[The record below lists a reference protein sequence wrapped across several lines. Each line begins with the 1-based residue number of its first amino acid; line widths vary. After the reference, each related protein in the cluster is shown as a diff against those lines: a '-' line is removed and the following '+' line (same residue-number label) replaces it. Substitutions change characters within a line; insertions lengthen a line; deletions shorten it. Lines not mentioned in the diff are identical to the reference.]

1 MNTVNDEALGRRLRE
16 ARTQARVSQKEA
28 AGHLGV
34 TASAIS
40 QYEAGKRKIGA
51 LALERLARLYG
62 VPLSS
67 LFPDAEEERPDWER
81 ALLGKTE
88 ALSTQGRKGV
98 ATLVR
103 RVRQFHDLHEQAGVE
118 PSRPPR
124 SPFEPLPERDD
135 PPEEVELFAEETR
148 DYFDLGSAPLSHV
161 KGFLERFGAYVFGVP
176 LGEGAEDL
184 SGLFLSH
191 PELGPVVAVNT
202 DQYYGR
208 RPFTLAHELAHVLF
222 HYDRSSILCRS
233 EDKPPSEQFADRFA
247 ARFLVPRKALLERLR
262 TMEIGTVRRPEA
274 VVHLSRHFG
283 ISYLAMYYRL
293 KAEGKVDPSA
303 ADFKDVRPLSM
314 ARRLG
319 YAPSSFE
326 YSDRAWPL
334 EDRLPQRYIE
344 LAHKACREG
353 TISKRRAAEA
363 LGISYIEFE
372 ERFVEADTEEAAS
385 LESPEAYHG
394 LE

>member
-1 MNTVNDEALGRRLRE
+1 MHTTNYKALGRRLWRARE
-16 ARTQARVSQKEA
+16 QAHLKQNEVAKHLDVTPA
-28 AGHLGV
+28 AL
-34 TASAIS
+34 S
-40 QYEAGKRKIGA
+40 QYEAGKRKVGA
-51 LALERLARLYG
+51 LTLERLARLYG

-67 LFPDAEEERPDWER
+67 LFAGSEQERPDWER

-88 ALSTQGRKGV
+88 DLSAPGRKGV
-98 ATLVR
+98 AKLVR
-103 RVRQFHDLHEQAGVE
+103 RVRQLRKLHEMAGVE
-118 PSRPPR
+118 PSRPR
-124 SPFEPLPERDD
+124 HHPFEALPEQDY
-135 PPEEVELFAEETR
+135 PPEDVELFAEEVR